1 MMSKQLFSSLKCYQS
16 IQRLQFSSQKPHK
29 VLGYKTKPS
38 EDEIKADY
46 IGKNQLKFITKK
58 VISFRNF

>member
-1 MMSKQLFSSLKCYQS
+1 MRKQLFSSLKCYQS

-38 EDEIKADY
+38 EDEINADY
-46 IGKNQLKFITKK
+46 IGKMNKINFLHKK
-58 VISFRNF
+58 KNHSIS